1 VSDLLAKV
9 KRRLKVSVLLAKVK
23 RRLRVSVL
31 LAKVKR
37 HLKVNVLLEK
47 VKRRLRVS
55 VLPERAKRHLER
67 PRLLEKA
74 KRALKE
80 SALPAKAKRRRLREN
95 APLEKA
101 NDHLG
106 RRLHLVTRLLT
117 PTQGWPPGLETVR
130 HKQLQSKP
138 SRKPSMRVCH
148 RQKPQ
153 PVLKK
158 RLMNSSEDQA
168 IRVWVPARR

>member
-1 VSDLLAKV
+1 M
-9 KRRLKVSVLLAKVK
+9 KRRLRESVLLAKVK

-37 HLKVNVLLEK
+37 
-47 VKRRLRVS
+47 RLRVS
-55 VLPERAKRHLER
+55 VPPEKANNHPERH
-67 PRLLEKA
+67 RLLVKA
-74 KRALKE
+74 KRPLKE
-80 SALPAKAKRRRLREN
+80 SALPAKARRRRLREN

-106 RRLHLVTRLLT
+106 RRRHLVIRLLT

-138 SRKPSMRVCH
+138 SRKPSMRVCL

-153 PVLKK
+153 LVLKK

-168 IRVWVPARR
+168 IRGWVPARR

>member
-1 VSDLLAKV
+1 
-9 KRRLKVSVLLAKVK
+9 VK
-23 RRLRVSVL
+23 RRLRGSVLPEKEKRRLRASVLPEKEKRHLRVNVL
-31 LAKVKR
+31 LAKAKR
-37 HLKVNVLLEK
+37 H
-47 VKRRLRVS
+47 LRVS
-55 VLPERAKRHLER
+55 VRPGKEKRHLER
-67 PRLLEKA
+67 HRLLAKA
-74 KRALKE
+74 KRHQRE
-80 SALPAKAKRRRLREN
+80 SVLPAKAKRRRLREN

-153 PVLKK
+153 LVLKK
-158 RLMNSSEDQA
+158 RLMNNSEDQA